1 MKYPLSLFLMTLVI
15 AGCTDKKEPFIR
27 YNDVIVE
34 QVYLADST
42 LRDVFSF
49 RDFETF
55 PDRHPG
61 YDASFE
67 GIRKS
72 LHDLEAMEE
81 DSLRQAAMDL
91 VNAYEGIVDDDYATI
106 YQLMHDSIYTQ
117 SDSIQVDSL
126 SAEMYAKWQIYSEK
140 FASTQKHFARKNGI
154 SLDK

>member
-1 MKYPLSLFLMTLVI
+1 MF
-15 AGCTDKKEPFIR
+15 
-27 YNDVIVE
+27 
-34 QVYLADST
+34 
-42 LRDVFSF
+42 FSF

-117 SDSIQVDSL
+117 SDSIQGGQPVGRNVCQMADL
-126 SAEMYAKWQIYSEK
+126 QREVCQHPEAL
-140 FASTQKHFARKNGI
+140 RKKERYL
-154 SLDK
+154 LDK